1 MLQYPTNIN
10 LDNQTFD
17 PSVIDDKNTVTFTF
31 NGDYLNGV
39 LYKTYNYN
47 TGELVTVQDQ
57 VYPSPTM
64 WQDHRVLNYN
74 GEIFDDA
81 PDGFFSELTSGNDYA
96 FQMML
101 VQFDSQGNPLCDM
114 FVLRGLTQEDY
125 TQGTDHIVIKAGIA
139 NIYEWDTFN
148 PDGHYPTKPHSAYA
162 DVAQIVINGERKII
176 KVYNHHNGNVYFETG
191 ESLSTSIPKGTPY
204 QIYANYK
211 VSPLYFFKCRS
222 VPTTSLTLSVQNS
235 PLIHHV
241 VGTYSQSQN
250 SLINYYSIALY
261 WADSYNG
268 NNGWHKIDETERIYS
283 QNIEYDFYD
292 DFILRYKYAGAEET
306 YQLYYKAVATIKTI
320 DGMTITQD
328 SNVINCGGILS
339 DCATTTVSLY
349 PQDYDQADTFY
360 SDSHMEKHSIRISYT
375 SSQAYP
381 TGTEVMF
388 YRENVQTG
396 ETEIIESGEDI
407 SVPTKGKYKYYIVPR
422 SQNGNAYLKGI
433 GFTEIDLDMKGYT
446 ITELILMPE
455 IYQWGTRPRYKIG
468 DQWKFVGEVQ
478 DTTVTQNTDR
488 YLHVGYATYPTL
500 TLTKTNYMSGTLSAM
515 NGYVNCSTHK
525 YVEDIDLIRAWREFI
540 TRPTIYMLKSQKGD
554 VWIVNVTDNPT
565 TTYQEMIKGIPTTF
579 SFNWTECCDVKDIK
593 ILDHTAS
600 T

>member
-1 MLQYPTNIN
+1 MLQYPTNIYP
-10 LDNQTFD
+10 DGSTFD
-17 PSVIDDKNTVTFTF
+17 SSVVDANNAVSFTF
-31 NGDYLNGV
+31 NGDFLTGI
-39 LYKTYNYN
+39 LYRTYNYN
-47 TGELVTVQDQ
+47 TGEIVLYNDAP
-57 VYPSPTM
+57 YPAPKM
-64 WQDHRVLNYN
+64 GNNLEPICYN
-74 GEIFDDA
+74 GSTFKSDNGLFNQLQNGEDYGLQMLLLQFTQ
-81 PDGFFSELTSGNDYA
+81 DGSA
-96 FQMML
+96 
-101 VQFDSQGNPLCDM
+101 PLCDM
-114 FVLRGLTQEDY
+114 FVLRGLTKADY
-125 TQGTDHIVIKAGIA
+125 TVGDGHIVIKEDIA
-139 NIYEWDTFN
+139 NIYEWDVIHS
-148 PDGHYPTKPHSAYA
+148 DGRYPTTVGNNLVDIMQVVIDGQRKTITAY
-162 DVAQIVINGERKII
+162 N
-176 KVYNHHNGNVYFETG
+176 NHNGNLILN
-191 ESLSTSIPKGTPY
+191 SDLLRNLPAGTPY

-211 VSPLYFFKCRS
+211 VSPLYFFKCRTI
-222 VPTTSLTLSVQNS
+222 PTTSLALSTQAS
-235 PLIHHV
+235 PLRHHV
-241 VGTYSQSQN
+241 EGTYSQSQN

-261 WADSYNG
+261 GSDTHNG
-268 NNGWHKIDETERIYS
+268 NTGWRKVDETEHIYS
-283 QNIEYDFYD
+283 QNISYDFYD

-306 YQLYYKAVATIKTI
+306 YQLYYKAVVTIKTI
-320 DGMTITQD
+320 DGMVITQD

-339 DCATTTVSLY
+339 DCATTTVTLY
-349 PQDYDQADTFY
+349 PQDYDRADTFY
-360 SDSHMEKHSIRISYT
+360 SDSHMEKHSIRIDYT

-407 SVPTKGKYKYYIVPR
+407 SVPTKGKYRYYIVPR
-422 SQNGNAYLKGI
+422 DQSGSAYLKGI
-433 GFTEIDLDMKGYT
+433 GFTEIDLDMRGYT

-468 DQWKFVGEVQ
+468 NQWKFVGEVQ

-515 NGYVNCSTHK
+515 NGYVNCTTHK
-525 YVEDIDLIRAWREFI
+525 YVDDIDLIRAWREFI

>member
-1 MLQYPTNIN
+1 MLQYPTNIYP
-10 LDNQTFD
+10 DGSTFD
-17 PSVIDDKNTVTFTF
+17 SSVVDANNAVSFTF
-31 NGDYLNGV
+31 NGDFLTGI
-39 LYKTYNYN
+39 LYRTYNYN
-47 TGELVTVQDQ
+47 TGEIVLYNDAP
-57 VYPSPTM
+57 YPAPKM
-64 WQDHRVLNYN
+64 GNNLEPICYN
-74 GEIFDDA
+74 GSTFKSDNGLFNQLQNGEDYGLQMLLLQFTQ
-81 PDGFFSELTSGNDYA
+81 DGSA
-96 FQMML
+96 
-101 VQFDSQGNPLCDM
+101 PLCDM
-114 FVLRGLTQEDY
+114 FVLRGLTKADY
-125 TQGTDHIVIKAGIA
+125 TVGDGHIVIKEDIA
-139 NIYEWDTFN
+139 NIYEWDVIHS
-148 PDGHYPTKPHSAYA
+148 DGRYPTTVGNNLVDIMQVVIDGQRKTITAY
-162 DVAQIVINGERKII
+162 N
-176 KVYNHHNGNVYFETG
+176 NHNGNLILN
-191 ESLSTSIPKGTPY
+191 SDLLRNLPAGTPY

-211 VSPLYFFKCRS
+211 VSPLYFFKCRTI
-222 VPTTSLTLSVQNS
+222 PTTSLALSTQAS
-235 PLIHHV
+235 PLRHHV
-241 VGTYSQSQN
+241 EGTYSQSQN

-261 WADSYNG
+261 WSDTHNG
-268 NNGWHKIDETERIYS
+268 NTGWRKVDETEHIYS
-283 QNIEYDFYD
+283 QNISYDFYD

-306 YQLYYKAVATIKTI
+306 YQLYYKAVVTIKTI
-320 DGMTITQD
+320 DGMVITQD

-339 DCATTTVSLY
+339 DCATTTVTLY
-349 PQDYDQADTFY
+349 PQDYDRADTFY
-360 SDSHMEKHSIRISYT
+360 SDSHMEKHSIRIDYT

-407 SVPTKGKYKYYIVPR
+407 SVPTKGKYRYYIVPR
-422 SQNGNAYLKGI
+422 DQSGSAYLKGI
-433 GFTEIDLDMKGYT
+433 GFTEIDLDMRGYT

-468 DQWKFVGEVQ
+468 NQWKFVGEVQ

-515 NGYVNCSTHK
+515 NGYVNCTTHK
-525 YVEDIDLIRAWREFI
+525 YVDDIDLIRAWREFI